1 MGTGSVWPPRA
12 ARDLMTAPCRLVIL
26 AQCAKIT
33 SRQGA
38 VIRSRAA
45 LGGQTL
51 PVPIRYY
58 FARPNWDTPPYR
70 GPLTSTLLDVPSQKS
85 RPISAVAEP
94 SSVPPQSLLSPS
106 SVPPQSLLSP

>member
-1 MGTGSVWPPRA
+1 
-12 ARDLMTAPCRLVIL
+12 MTLPGP
-26 AQCAKIT
+26 T
-33 SRQGA
+33 SRFVELQNASARCRPNAPKSSADQGA

-51 PVPIRYY
+51 PVPIRHY

-94 SSVPPQSLLSPS
+94 SSVPDQ
-106 SVPPQSLLSP
+106 